1 MKVSVEL
8 NASDKEFYDVMMKS
22 LQEELNHVS
31 KKKLELKEGLKY
43 KKKSTQRKGV
53 GSEITVYIKKL
64 VPNELYVATF
74 NTAIDHTMIS
84 YKIEALDES
93 KIRVT
98 YEEVYENISS
108 QNVPAWRQ
116 KMAEKQSSKK
126 AKKML
131 KEIEKFILNERSK

>member
-8 NASDKEFYDVMMKS
+8 NVSDKEFYDVMMKS

-31 KKKLELKEGLKY
+31 KKKLVLKEELKY
-43 KKKSTQRKGV
+43 KKKSTQRKGI

-93 KIRVT
+93 KIKVT
-98 YEEVYENISS
+98 YEEVYENVSS

-126 AKKML
+126 AKKMF

>member
-8 NASDKEFYDVMMKS
+8 NVSDKEFYDVMMKS

-31 KKKLELKEGLKY
+31 KKKLEFKEGLKY

-53 GSEITVYIKKL
+53 GSKITVQIKRL

-74 NTAIDHTMIS
+74 NTAIDHTVIS

-108 QNVPAWRQ
+108 QNVPAWKQ

-131 KEIEKFILNERSK
+131 KEIEKFILNERNK

>member
-8 NASDKEFYDVMMKS
+8 NVSDKEFYDVMMKS

-53 GSEITVYIKKL
+53 GSEITVQIKRL

-74 NTAIDHTMIS
+74 NTAIDHTVIS
-84 YKIEALDES
+84 YKIDALNES

-108 QNVPAWRQ
+108 QNVPAWKQ

-131 KEIEKFILNERSK
+131 KEIEKFILNERNK